1 MILGGR
7 PGRNRGRINSEH
19 QQYVNVDGVLYPADA
34 LNQGIRR
41 SASSSGY
48 GRRSPT
54 QIFISNSSRP
64 RSVHYNIDESDDEWD
79 THGQPREERRH
90 RPRGRS
96 HGHHEGHDRHP
107 SPIPVPPPMHHPHP
121 PPHDPEIDAKL
132 RKLHEL
138 EEKEMEEERRRK
150 YAEEQ
155 ALKRMAEEEKKRKE
169 EEMKKATIAE
179 YNAKQLEKA
188 AKEKKDKEE
197 AEKEFRERVK
207 TTFGK
212 AGYSDENI
220 ERILQREGNGGHEGQ
235 KRIVDLT
242 RPTYIKVHR
251 KHLSPDTLDAY
262 GLPWEFD
269 DRDGN
274 YILIK
279 RWIPEHE
286 QDILFEHTRR
296 MREGRLL
303 TNSKITLKKE
313 HGERLL
319 VRKKSPVRRRSI
331 SRGWIFT

>member
-7 PGRNRGRINSEH
+7 PGRNRGRINSDH
-19 QQYVNVDGVLYPADA
+19 QQVFLNVDGVLYPADA
-34 LNQGIRR
+34 LGQGIRR
-41 SASSSGY
+41 SASSSGH

-64 RSVHYNIDESDDEWD
+64 RSVHYNIEESDDEWD
-79 THGQPREERRH
+79 THGQLKEERRH
-90 RPRGRS
+90 RQRGRS

-107 SPIPVPPPMHHPHP
+107 SPIPVPPPTHHH
-121 PPHDPEIDAKL
+121 PPHDPELDAKL
-132 RKLHEL
+132 RKLDEL
-138 EEKEMEEERRRK
+138 EEKEREAERRRK

-155 ALKRMAEEEKKRKE
+155 ALKRMAEEERKRKE
-169 EEMKKATIAE
+169 EELKKATIAE

-235 KRIVDLT
+235 KKILDLT

-269 DRDGN
+269 EVRPSLFVALPCLPF
-274 YILIK
+274 LIVVCSASCAK
-279 RWIPEHE
+279 V
-286 QDILFEHTRR
+286 FFN
-296 MREGRLL
+296 RLNRLAINSVVDLSHL
-303 TNSKITLKKE
+303 TCTI
-313 HGERLL
+313 
-319 VRKKSPVRRRSI
+319 
-331 SRGWIFT
+331 